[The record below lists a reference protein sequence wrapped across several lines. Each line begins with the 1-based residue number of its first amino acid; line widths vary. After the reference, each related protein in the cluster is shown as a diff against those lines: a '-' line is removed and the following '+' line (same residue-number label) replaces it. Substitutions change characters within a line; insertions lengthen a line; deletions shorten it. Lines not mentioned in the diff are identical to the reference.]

1 MNSLWSC
8 TCQALT
14 VKTCSNV
21 TQKSMHIRDHM
32 CMSTYSARALHT
44 QICSSYYAVQLQ
56 SSVISIKNE
65 ITTTTK
71 IGPWPRTPEL
81 TSQCCSQR
89 TSPTPPPPM
98 SIFNILVETWCSA
111 GYFLWRMAP
120 AIAMNSV
127 TPADTFRKAD
137 LQKLYP
143 LAREVRSED
152 SASETTTSVCLQAC
166 AIYCAVF
173 HRHILQIIDYCP
185 ALVSISEF
193 ADLKKK
199 QILQAYKWQ
208 HFFFEWQ
215 PDYLVGDHILSWAL
229 GPEPCCL
236 GI

>member
-143 LAREVRSED
+143 LAREVRTVRQRPPL
-152 SASETTTSVCLQAC
+152 ACVCKPVPFTVL
-166 AIYCAVF
+166 F
-173 HRHILQIIDYCP
+173 
-185 ALVSISEF
+185 STGIS
-193 ADLKKK
+193 
-199 QILQAYKWQ
+199 
-208 HFFFEWQ
+208 
-215 PDYLVGDHILSWAL
+215 SR
-229 GPEPCCL
+229 
-236 GI
+236 